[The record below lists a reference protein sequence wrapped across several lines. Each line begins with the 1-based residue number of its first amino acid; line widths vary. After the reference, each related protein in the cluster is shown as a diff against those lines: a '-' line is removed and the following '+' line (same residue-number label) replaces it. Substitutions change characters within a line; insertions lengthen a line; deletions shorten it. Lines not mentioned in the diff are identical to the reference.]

1 MRAHIQEP
9 LGRYEPRGPGHRP
22 SSLSLEC
29 RVQSGVAVVVPL
41 EPVVIGAD
49 NVSDLESIIVECMSQ
64 GAPVVLDASKIEFF
78 ESEGIDGL
86 MYFDRCA
93 ADTRVPFVLCG
104 LNTALEQVFRIYG
117 LDCLFKVFPN
127 ADAAV
132 RFLTRTTVWH

>member
-1 MRAHIQEP
+1 MQTSLP
-9 LGRYEPRGPGHRP
+9 RYGPGRPESRP

-64 GAPVVLDASKIEFF
+64 GAPVLLDASRIEFF

-86 MYFDRCA
+86 MNLDRCA
-93 ADTRVPFVLCG
+93 AEMRVPFVLCG

-132 RFLTRTTVWH
+132 RFLTRATVWH